1 MRRLQE
7 LGPCMQVEDTG
18 IVPFIV
24 VPEPHRKGLLV
35 AIKRHVQLDSPLAS
49 GQVAGGWQ
57 LV

>member
-7 LGPCMQVEDTG
+7 LGPCTQVEDTG

-35 AIKRHVQLDSPLAS
+35 AIKRHACIGASCWGLA
-49 GQVAGGWQ
+49 AGLTRTGG
-57 LV
+57 